1 MPPQSL
7 AFECQVLSWLPC
19 LGEAS
24 EVQLYGRSAS
34 LEVGSEVS
42 EAHAILSSLP
52 LLSACDLRCELSA
65 LDFLFHQLCLL
76 LPCSAP
82 LVLIYSA
89 LRSHKPKANPSFYKV
104 PWLLFDHSSRKV
116 SNTVILYFVFI
127 RVIIDAQI
135 CVSVPIKSYQ
145 SIKLNIF

>member
-1 MPPQSL
+1 MPSQSP
-7 AFECQVLSWLPC
+7 AFECQVLSWWPC
-19 LGEAS
+19 LGEAL
-24 EVQLYGRSAS
+24 EVQLHGRSAS
-34 LEVGSEVS
+34 PEVDSEVS

-65 LDFLFHQLCLL
+65 LDFLLHLLCLPPSML
-76 LPCSAP
+76 CP

-89 LRSHKPKANPSFYKV
+89 LRSRKPKAHPSFYKV
-104 PWLLFDHSSRKV
+104 PRLLFNHSNRNV

-127 RVIIDAQI
+127 KVIIDAQI

-145 SIKLNIF
+145 SIKLTVF